1 MKIRIKNLK
10 LKTIIGVHPRER
22 RHRQKVVL
30 NIEMDVDGRKAVA
43 TDDIAAAVDY
53 RAATK
58 SILGVAESSRFF
70 LLESLAACV
79 LDLLMKDGRIRS
91 AVVEADKPGALRHA
105 ESVSVTMS
113 GSRPAERSAEG
124 RPVRGAGRGSRR
136 R

>member
-30 NIEMDVDGRKAVA
+30 NIEMDGRKAVA